1 MTDAKR
7 NAVEKFSG
15 KISRQ
20 NTPAVQEIIVNVF
33 FYTPFGCCLLARMK
47 AVNITIPNLANSDG
61 WRDIPKKEI
70 HRLAS
75 FTTCPATKA

>member
-1 MTDAKR
+1 MTDARR

-15 KISRQ
+15 KINRQ

-33 FYTPFGCCLLARMK
+33 FSTPFGRCLLARMK

-61 WRDIPKKEI
+61 
-70 HRLAS
+70 
-75 FTTCPATKA
+75 